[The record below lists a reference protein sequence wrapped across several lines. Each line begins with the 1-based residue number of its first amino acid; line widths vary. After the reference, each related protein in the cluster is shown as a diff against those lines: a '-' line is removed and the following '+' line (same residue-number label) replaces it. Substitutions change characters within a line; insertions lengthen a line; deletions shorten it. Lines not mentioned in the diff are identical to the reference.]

1 MRWARVVLGTLV
13 VLVPAS
19 ARAGDA
25 APLEHADEVASY
37 TLRATL
43 DPHAHTVHGEGTIAW
58 RNASR
63 EPVHEM
69 WVHLYLN
76 AFKNERSAFLRE
88 PVGQF
93 RGGELPA
100 DWGTIDVRRFS
111 IDGADLWA
119 GAELRRPGDDD
130 ETDVRVPLARAIAP
144 GERVTV
150 ALEFDAKLPA
160 VVERT
165 GYAGT
170 FHMVAQWFPKLAR
183 LEDDGRWAHFPF
195 HHLAEFYADYGTY
208 DVTVDVPAGFAVG
221 ATGPAVSSRD
231 EAGRH
236 VERHVQSDVHDF
248 AFVAWDRFDRRRET
262 IDGVDVTL
270 LCPPGHGGVAER
282 ELATLRFALPH
293 YRERYGAYPYP
304 VLTVVHPP
312 SSAPE
317 AGGMEYPTLITTG
330 GPWYGPPGVLE
341 PEAVTIHEFGHQ
353 YFYGLLASDEVT
365 WPLLD
370 EGLNSFAEQ
379 EGLGAWRGGGS
390 VANLL
395 GLQIADAS
403 LHAVFSQRAAHN
415 EPVAQPAFAF
425 ASGSDYGRLV
435 YSRTATVFETVR
447 RVWGD
452 DATWRALGDYSR
464 RFRFRHPG
472 PDDLFACYE
481 RQVGPDARA
490 LLQSALFERGWADY
504 AIAEVANHEVHAA
517 AGVFGDGASRKTVPR
532 DSGRTGEYDG
542 WALVV
547 RRGTLVVPVEIELV
561 AADGTRTR
569 AWWDGH
575 GDTRRIPY
583 RGASPLAFAVVDPD
597 HEVLL
602 DESLSNNFGAAAS
615 GPRASTR
622 RAGERLLYWGELVA
636 SLLGP

>member
-1 MRWARVVLGTLV
+1 MRWARALLGTLA
-13 VLVPAS
+13 VLVPAT
-19 ARAGDA
+19 ALAGDG
-25 APLEHADEVASY
+25 APIEHAAEIASY

-43 DPHAHTVHGEGTIAW
+43 DPPTHTVHGEGTIAW

-63 EPVHEM
+63 EPVHEL

-76 AFKNERSAFLRE
+76 AFKNDKSAFLRE

-93 RGGELPA
+93 RGAGMPA

-111 IDGADLWA
+111 IDGADLWP

-130 ETDVRVPLARAIAP
+130 ETDVRVPLPTPIGP
-144 GERVTV
+144 GAKVTIEL
-150 ALEFDAKLPA
+150 AFDSKLPT
-160 VVERT
+160 VIERT

-208 DVTVDVPAGFAVG
+208 DVTVDVPSGFVVG
-221 ATGPAVSSRD
+221 ATGPAVFTHD

-236 VERHVQSDVHDF
+236 VERHVQADVHDF
-248 AFVAWDRFDRRRET
+248 AFTAWDRFESRRET

-270 LCPPGHGGVAER
+270 LHPPGFGAVAAR
-282 ELATLRFALPH
+282 ELDTLRFAIPH
-293 YRERYGAYPYP
+293 YRNRYGAYPYP

-330 GPWYGPPGVLE
+330 GPWFGPPGVLV
-341 PEAVTIHEFGHQ
+341 PEEVTIHEFGHQ

-379 EGLGAWRGGGS
+379 EGLWAWRGGGS
-390 VANLL
+390 AADLI
-395 GLQIADAS
+395 GLRIASSS
-403 LHAVFSQRAAHN
+403 LHAVFSQRAAHE

-425 ASGSDYGRLV
+425 ASGDDYGRLV
-435 YSRTATVFETVR
+435 YARTSTVFETVR

-464 RFRFRHPG
+464 RFRFGHPV
-472 PDDLFACYE
+472 PEDLFACYE
-481 RQVGPDARA
+481 REVGPGARA

-504 AIAEVANHEVHAA
+504 AVVAVASSEVHAA
-517 AGVFGDGASRKTVPR
+517 AGVFGDGASRKTVPPN
-532 DSGRTGEYDG
+532 SGRTGEHVG

-561 AADGTRTR
+561 AEDGTRTR
-569 AWWDGH
+569 ASWDGH
-575 GDTRRIPY
+575 GDTNRIPY
-583 RGASPLAFAVVDPD
+583 RGSSPLAFAVVDPD
-597 HEVLL
+597 HKVLL
-602 DESLSNNFGAAAS
+602 DETFSNNFGRATSA
-615 GPRASTR
+615 PRSNTHR
-622 RAGERLLYWGELVA
+622 TGERLLYWGELFA